1 MIQLLLI
8 FFCGE
13 VLAQATKADFFPR
26 FPNGNVIEEREFE
39 KGMEGVP
46 IERSQEEQNFTYRYV
61 VNFKKLQKKMP
72 MDIAVPILQLSQ
84 FSWCSRTATQPL
96 AVNNHAEAY
105 YVESYFKCVT
115 PPDYDPVA
123 LRKKMKDTYCPDS
136 AIKSKAQ
143 YTLCKELLMR

>member
-1 MIQLLLI
+1 MLKILLFL
-8 FFCGE
+8 FCGQ
-13 VLAQATKADFFPR
+13 VFAQSKVAFFPR
-26 FPNGNVIEEREFE
+26 FPEGNVIEEREFE
-39 KGMEGVP
+39 KG

-61 VNFKKLQKKMP
+61 VNYKSLGKKMP

-84 FSWCSRTATQPL
+84 FSWCSRFATQPL
-96 AVNNHAEAY
+96 VVNNHAEAL

-123 LRKKMKDTYCPDS
+123 LRKKMKDTYCPEP

-143 YTLCKELLMR
+143 EIICKELLMR